1 MADKGKDDGT
11 TLEGE
16 IIDEQTGVVSQAL
29 TFDPITRAEIDI
41 QISTAKRYP
50 RDLVQ
55 FKKDMLEMVTLD
67 EETAEGCYYSLKRRD
82 ADGTVKVIQGPSVRL
97 AEMALSAF
105 GNVRAGTRSLGE
117 TEDGRFVR
125 ELGLCHDV
133 QKNVWVAMEVT
144 RRITTSKG
152 KRYGDDMIG
161 VTRAAAGAIA
171 FRNATFKVIPR
182 AMIKPYYERAKEV
195 AAGKTKSLTVRRSE
209 VIERLKK
216 RSPLITN
223 ERILAAVEK
232 PDLESIGWPEIEH
245 LIGLGTA
252 LKEGMQTVE
261 EAFPAPQAAST
272 GVAEVLGE
280 KPQAPAQPKA
290 PEGAQQAVAP
300 AQAPPQQPA
309 APTPAPEP
317 PPAAQT
323 PPAAPQQAQTP
334 PPVQAAAQLPD
345 PQPQPA
351 PAAPAQ
357 APAAQPEA
365 PKAAGPE
372 YLTGGEIT
380 TIRRIA
386 EKSRVK
392 LVRLAA
398 IVAEV
403 TGNPASEVE
412 PNTWQITPQQGQ
424 EIARRV
430 KAEGAK

>member
-50 RDLVQ
+50 RDIAKV
-55 FKKDMLEMVTLD
+55 KKDIIEMATLD
-67 EETAEGCYYSLKRRD
+67 EETAQSCYYSLKRRD
-82 ADGTVKVIQGPSVRL
+82 ADGSDKIIQGPSVRL
-97 AEMALSAF
+97 AEIALSCF
-105 GNVRAGTRSLGE
+105 GNIRAGTRSLGE

-125 ELGLCHDV
+125 ELGMCHDV
-133 QKNVWVAMEVT
+133 ERNVMRSVEVT
-144 RRITTSKG
+144 RRITNKRG
-152 KRYGDDMIG
+152 QRYGDDMIG

-171 FRNATFKVIPR
+171 FRNATLTVVPR
-182 AMIKPYYERAKEV
+182 AIIKPAYERAKEV
-195 AAGKTKSLTVRRSE
+195 AVGKTKSLTVQRNL
-209 VIERLKK
+209 VIEKLKK
-216 RSPLITN
+216 LSPLITT
-223 ERILAAVEK
+223 ERILAALGK
-232 PDLESIGWPEIEH
+232 PDIEAIGWAEVEH

-252 LKEGMQTVE
+252 IKEGMQPVE
-261 EAFPAPQAAST
+261 EAFPAPQAAGT
-272 GVAEVLGE
+272 GVAEVLGD
-280 KPQAPAQPKA
+280 KPQAPAAPPKVS
-290 PEGAQQAVAP
+290 EGAQQAVAP
-300 AQAPPQQPA
+300 QQAPT
-309 APTPAPEP
+309 APTTAPEP
-317 PPAAQT
+317 PPAAT
-323 PPAAPQQAQTP
+323 APPAAPQQPQAP
-334 PPVQAAAQLPD
+334 APVQAAVQLPD
-345 PQPQPA
+345 QQPQPA
-351 PAAPAQ
+351 PAAPAL
-357 APAAQPEA
+357 APTPEPDA
-365 PKAAGPE
+365 PPKAASPD

-392 LVRLAA
+392 LVRLAE

-403 TGNPASEVE
+403 TSKTASETE